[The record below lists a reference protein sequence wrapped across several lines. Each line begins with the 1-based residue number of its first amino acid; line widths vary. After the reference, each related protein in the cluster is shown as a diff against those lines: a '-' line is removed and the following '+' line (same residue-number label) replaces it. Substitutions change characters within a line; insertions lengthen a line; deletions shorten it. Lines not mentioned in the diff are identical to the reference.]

1 MRMRRIHS
9 SLADTTWRALS
20 TMWTLSMGFQVMKL
34 RQILFVLLALT
45 TTVASAT
52 DVSDI
57 PDIGAD
63 DTSVRATAR
72 SSSVMGAD
80 LSNAP
85 RVDVDKPVEFIPL
98 YMRDKRIFGF
108 TSFQSLVDAA
118 PAGSTLRPKPGFYAG
133 PVLLT
138 KPLII
143 DGGGKVTIDGGE
155 KGTVFVISTNGSTVR
170 GLHLTGSG
178 PSHDTDDAC
187 LNVRGNSNVI
197 ENNEIDNCLFGIDL
211 KQSNLNIV
219 RGNSIRSKPF
229 ELGMRGDGI
238 RLWYSMENRIEN
250 NRVVDSRDN
259 VAWYSN
265 RNVFYHNYGA
275 RSRYSLHFMFANNNI
290 VDGNHYY
297 DNAVG
302 VYLMYNSNTV
312 LRNNVISHSNGP
324 TGMGIGFK
332 ESSGTLIEGNEIIY
346 CSLGISSDL
355 SPYQPDSEIVLKNNR
370 IAYNGVAIAFNSDM
384 TGWVVHGNSFVGN
397 ISNVSVSGSG
407 SEKRNDWRGNFWDD
421 YQGFDRNNDGHG
433 DTTYDLYA
441 YADRIWMEIP
451 QASFFKVAPALE
463 VLDFLERLA
472 PFSSPTL
479 ILRDEKPLFNN
490 PWKRDGREIEQ

>member
-1 MRMRRIHS
+1 
-9 SLADTTWRALS
+9 
-20 TMWTLSMGFQVMKL
+20 MWTLSTGYQVMKL
-34 RQILFVLLALT
+34 RQTLFVLLAATATLAGA
-45 TTVASAT
+45 AS
-52 DVSDI
+52 VEDI

-63 DTSVRATAR
+63 DTSVHATLKGP
-72 SSSVMGAD
+72 SVTGVD

-85 RVDVDKPVEFIPL
+85 RVDVDKPVELIPL
-98 YMRDKRIFGF
+98 YMRDKRIHGLV
-108 TSFQSLVDAA
+108 SFQSLVDAA
-118 PAGSTLRPKPGFYAG
+118 PVGSTLHPKPGSYAG
-133 PVLLT
+133 PVQLT
-138 KPLII
+138 KLLII
-143 DGGGKVTIDGGE
+143 DGGVKVTIDGGD
-155 KGTVFVISTNGSTVR
+155 KGTVFLIRTDGATVR

-178 PSHDTDDAC
+178 PSHDSDDAC
-187 LNVRGNSNVI
+187 LNVRGNRNLI

-219 RGNSIRSKPF
+219 RGNSIRSKPL
-229 ELGMRGDGI
+229 EIGMRGDGI
-238 RLWYSMENRIEN
+238 RLWYSMENHIEN

-265 RNVFYHNYGA
+265 GNVFYHNYGS
-275 RSRYSLHFMFANNNI
+275 RSRYSLHFMFANNNV
-290 VDGNHYY
+290 VDSNKYY
-297 DNAVG
+297 DNTVG
-302 VYLMYNSNTV
+302 IYLMYNENTV
-312 LRNNVISHSNGP
+312 VRNNVISHSNGP

-332 ESSGTLIEGNEIIY
+332 ESSETLIEGNEIIY

-355 SPYQPDSEIVLKNNR
+355 TPFQPGSKIIIKNNR
-370 IAYNGVAIAFNSDM
+370 VAYNGVAMSFNSDM
-384 TGWVVHGNSFVGN
+384 TGWEVHGNSFVGN
-397 ISNVSVSGSG
+397 ISNVSVAGTG
-407 SEKRNDWRGNFWDD
+407 SEQRNDWRGNFWDD

-479 ILRDEKPLFNN
+479 ILRDENPLFND
-490 PWKRDGREIEQ
+490 PWKNVKNVKNVKKVSAEP